1 MMFKLPLLYLGTLE
15 DRRLAKRGRSRPVR
29 DLVAWPTPVCLLR
42 ASSISLPGCRYLLSL
57 TTTPSQPSQLP
68 HTVAPPM
75 EEVFPPEHLHPLSP
89 DVEAA
94 HAPPF
99 DPTFT
104 PSKTAKH
111 LDPADLPIAKTR
123 RAWEREPQSPF
134 ARGASYNKV
143 WKRYGTRSLARKENE
158 LQVPHVPSGGLK
170 ESARIVKRLRLAR
183 VENGGGDD
191 ADGVRHQT
199 KVVSYEATKWERRRG
214 SLPRM
219 CLCIATRGSHSSRNS
234 NAY

>member
-1 MMFKLPLLYLGTLE
+1 
-15 DRRLAKRGRSRPVR
+15 
-29 DLVAWPTPVCLLR
+29 
-42 ASSISLPGCRYLLSL
+42 
-57 TTTPSQPSQLP
+57 
-68 HTVAPPM
+68 M
-75 EEVFPPEHLHPLSP
+75 EEAVPSEHLHPSSP
-89 DVEAA
+89 GVKAA
-94 HAPPF
+94 HVPAF
-99 DPTFT
+99 NPTFT

-143 WKRYGTRSLARKENE
+143 WKRYGARSLARKADE

-191 ADGVRHQT
+191 ADGVRHET

-214 SLPRM
+214 SLPRR
-219 CLCIATRGSHSSRNS
+219 CICTSTRGSRSSWVS